1 MAGTIKLVRN
11 DTRPYIT
18 VALTDQNSGLPI
30 NVSGATTRVYFRRAG
45 ETTVLSTLTCSLPNG
60 GGDGLVRFNFP
71 APALD
76 VEPGSYEGEI
86 EIEFAPG
93 DTQTVFKPLKFLV
106 REEFN

>member
-1 MAGTIKLVRN
+1 MSA
-11 DTRPYIT
+11 
-18 VALTDQNSGLPI
+18 
-30 NVSGATTRVYFRRAG
+30 ATTRVYFRRAG
-45 ETTVLSTLTCSLPNG
+45 ETTVLSTLACTNVSTG
-60 GGDGLVRFNFP
+60 ADGLVRFNFP

-76 VEPGSYEGEI
+76 VEPGSYEGEV

>member
-1 MAGTIKLVRN
+1 MASTIKLVRN

-18 VALTDQNSGLPI
+18 IALTDQESGLPI
-30 NVSGATTRVYFRRAG
+30 NVSGATVRVYFRRAG
-45 ETTVLSTLTCSLPNG
+45 ETTVLSTLVCTNVNTGS
-60 GGDGLVRFNFP
+60 DGLVRFNFP

-93 DTQTVFKPLKFLV
+93 DTQTIFKPLKFLV